1 MSLFSLR
8 FFHLVRVCSQRR
20 VPTVVQRLVWIYS
33 GLLATSAMLW
43 SGETLASYYT
53 CARTAVVLRVHWAR
67 VARVWRAY
75 CECIARVPR
84 TYRWCIE
91 CVSRAYSAR
100 TETPTRSRPVTRVYR
115 LGYCKGCM
123 IVGDQTKRQ
132 S

>member
-1 MSLFSLR
+1 MWAIRLNANRRYSNKMQGGSLGDTENAGHECVQSIDVER
-8 FFHLVRVCSQRR
+8 VR
-20 VPTVVQRLVWIYS
+20 
-33 GLLATSAMLW
+33 
-43 SGETLASYYT
+43 LASRLPVESIQYS
-53 CARTAVVLRVHWAR
+53 
-67 VARVWRAY
+67 
-75 CECIARVPR
+75 R